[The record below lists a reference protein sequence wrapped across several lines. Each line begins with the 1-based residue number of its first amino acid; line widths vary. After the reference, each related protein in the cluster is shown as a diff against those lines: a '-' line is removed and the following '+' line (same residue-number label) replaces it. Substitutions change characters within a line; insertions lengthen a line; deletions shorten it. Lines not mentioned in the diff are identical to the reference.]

1 MKVKVKVK
9 AKPTYQELDKLNF
22 YQLRK
27 YAKSI
32 KGIGKYGNLKKNEL
46 IKLILSKSS
55 KPIPAPRTKK
65 MKKVE
70 KLKPKIEP
78 RTKINQLDQALQGY
92 TKSYEISIKN
102 NKDPL
107 LQLQNTR
114 IALESHISSLLTSMN
129 GLKFL
134 EALKV
139 TLSKIS
145 DGETIYRYC
154 LFLQYT
160 TNNHQ

>member
-1 MKVKVKVK
+1 
-9 AKPTYQELDKLNF
+9 
-22 YQLRK
+22 
-27 YAKSI
+27 
-32 KGIGKYGNLKKNEL
+32 
-46 IKLILSKSS
+46 
-55 KPIPAPRTKK
+55 

-70 KLKPKIEP
+70 KLKKVKPKIEP
-78 RTKINQLDQALQGY
+78 RTKINQLDQALKGY

-145 DGETIYRYC
+145 DGETIHKL
-154 LFLQYT
+154 LFSLVHHKQSSIIQKLRHHLK
-160 TNNHQ
+160 HQNK